1 MSQTDTRS
9 VEKLLE
15 EAKIYQ
21 IINPRIVQAPPTLSA
36 QDRVSLCEALDRV
49 LNKGA
54 VVAGELTISVADIE
68 LIYLGLQV
76 VITSIEKARSLA
88 AISAPTVPEA
98 ADGHR

>member
-1 MSQTDTRS
+1 M
-9 VEKLLE
+9 
-15 EAKIYQ
+15 
-21 IINPRIVQAPPTLSA
+21 
-36 QDRVSLCEALDRV
+36 

-54 VVAGELTISVADIE
+54 VVVGELTISVADIE

-88 AISAPTVPEA
+88 TISAPTVPEA